1 MARNKAIERTAAK
14 RNATLI
20 TPTDLGAAASAD
32 ICGRHERHCLP
43 TCSRYT
49 SRPRI
54 STGI

>member
-32 ICGRHERHCLP
+32 IAEGMNGILAGVRV
-43 TCSRYT
+43 
-49 SRPRI
+49 I
-54 STGI
+54 S